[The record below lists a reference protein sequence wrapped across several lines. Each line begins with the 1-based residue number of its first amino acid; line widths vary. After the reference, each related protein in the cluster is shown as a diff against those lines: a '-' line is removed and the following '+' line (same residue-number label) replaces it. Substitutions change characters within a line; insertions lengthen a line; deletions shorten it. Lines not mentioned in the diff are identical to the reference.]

1 METNEA
7 LLKEFIELKQHF
19 IGRPYVTH
27 NKDGV
32 QRSEDGHTIYRI
44 HPSMGGIFEK
54 NGVYNIACN
63 KIYVQNTGNTKIFL
77 FGGFTLLP
85 GEKLFIGAEND
96 YAQTE
101 GQLQYDFDIVS
112 LDPADPTPRNRFEI
126 LKFNTNHPDLSFL
139 GAQGKT
145 TRSE

>member
-7 LLKEFIELKQHF
+7 LLKEFRELKQHF

-27 NKDGV
+27 NAHGI
-32 QRSEDGHTIYRI
+32 QRSQDGHPIYRI
-44 HPSMGGIFEK
+44 HPSMGGVYEK
-54 NGVYNIACN
+54 SGTYTIACN
-63 KIYVQNTGNTKIFL
+63 KIYVQNTGNTKVFL
-77 FGGFTLLP
+77 FGGFTFLP

-101 GQLQYDFDIVS
+101 GQLQIDFDTVS
-112 LDPADPTPRNRFEI
+112 LDPSDPTPRNRFEI
-126 LKFNTNHPDLSFL
+126 LKFNTNHPDMSFL
-139 GAQGKT
+139 SSQGKT